1 MEASVIAKII
11 EASPYLGF
19 ILLFM
24 WFEAKREDK
33 RIANAAELETRREKH
48 EIEIED
54 KREAHDR
61 DINNMWA
68 GYIKTLIDQQSLTS
82 KALMDTITAHEE
94 SSQERYDRLGIT
106 QELIDAV
113 KESQRLRAEEK
124 KR

>member
-1 MEASVIAKII
+1 MEASVITKII

-33 RIANAAELETRREKH
+33 RTANAEELETRREKH
-48 EIEIED
+48 EKELEE

-68 GYIKTLIDQQSLTS
+68 SYIKSILDQQNEMS
-82 KALMDTITAHEE
+82 KALMDTIVEHEE
-94 SSQERYDRLGIT
+94 SSQQRYERLGIT
-106 QELIDAV
+106 QELINAV
-113 KESQRLRAEEK
+113 KESQRLRAEGK
-124 KR
+124 IK